1 MSAQDTGEPTR
12 KAPQA
17 APNRVARRST
27 ERWPTA
33 QGPAV
38 RGWAGHRRH
47 GFTLIEVLV
56 ALTIVAV
63 TLAAA
68 LRGAMALTGNSRDI
82 DRKLYAVLLA
92 ENQLLE
98 LRLARSQVALGES
111 SSDCEQGGISFR
123 CRQSVGATPN
133 PFFRRLEIHVT
144 STGEDAHEFADLMAL
159 LPVN

>member
-17 APNRVARRST
+17 APNRVAR
-27 ERWPTA
+27 
-33 QGPAV
+33 
-38 RGWAGHRRH
+38 WAGHRCH

-111 SSDCEQGGISFR
+111 SGDCEQGGISFR